1 MIESLPLFHRIA
13 GQPVV
18 VSGAGNVAEARRR
31 LVERAGGV
39 VIADLR
45 EGIEKGARLAFIVHE
60 DDAIAEAEAMRAR
73 GAGLLVN
80 AADRPSLCDFTV
92 PSLLDRS
99 PVLVAIGT
107 AGASAGLAKQLRLRL
122 EQIMPASLGGL
133 ATALAKARDVLRI
146 RFPDSGERRRA
157 LDIALGPGGPLDVLS
172 DIGPDRVQQW
182 LQSARSDPGGGVE
195 ITLRSDDPED
205 LTLREAR
212 LLGSADVI
220 AAEAGVPSA
229 VLDRAR
235 ADAKRIVL
243 GNGIFAE
250 DHPGLVVVLRTARQ
264 QA

>member
-1 MIESLPLFHRIA
+1 MRLSLPFETT
-13 GQPVV
+13 Q
-18 VSGAGNVAEARRR
+18 
-31 LVERAGGV
+31 
-39 VIADLR
+39 VINRND
-45 EGIEKGARLAFIVHE
+45 K
-60 DDAIAEAEAMRAR
+60 
-73 GAGLLVN
+73 N
-80 AADRPSLCDFTV
+80 AT
-92 PSLLDRS
+92 
-99 PVLVAIGT
+99 I
-107 AGASAGLAKQLRLRL
+107 RLRSNGPVSVNGETVEPNDKGIVDIDL
-122 EQIMPASLGGL
+122 SAEQTSAFRALLGN